1 MLQHCPSVAF
11 RFKHKSQSWTLKAWF
26 AVSGPVWPNWG
37 VFNTPGSGPAAVYI
51 LAMFT
56 SLTSQPWR
64 QGQTS
69 IPGKLQ
75 GSALPLPPPPTW
87 GRALA
92 GGQRGSKGGGNTA
105 YFCLPHI
112 LHFLHKCSIPH
123 GKEAAEFHLWGRKW
137 AFKQTQTC
145 DICRDLVNENS
156 NTSNQW
162 VEDGAQKVATNLGKK
177 VDTPHPSP
185 YYTLK

>member
-11 RFKHKSQSWTLKAWF
+11 RFKHKSQSWTLRAWF